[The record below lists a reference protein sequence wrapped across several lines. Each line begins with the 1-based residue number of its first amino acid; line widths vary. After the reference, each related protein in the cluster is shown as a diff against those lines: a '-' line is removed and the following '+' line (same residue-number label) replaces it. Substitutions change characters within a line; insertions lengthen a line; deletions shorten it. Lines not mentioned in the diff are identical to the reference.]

1 MRRAIGAYQMDIL
14 SQFLAEAVLLS
25 LVGGLIGMGLWI
37 GGSFIIGQLVEDLRG
52 HVIVSADIIAIALT
66 VSTVVG
72 IASGIYPAW
81 RAARLQP
88 TQALRHLA

>member
-1 MRRAIGAYQMDIL
+1 M
-14 SQFLAEAVLLS
+14 LLS
-25 LVGGLIGMGLWI
+25 LVGGLIGMGL
-37 GGSFIIGQLVEDLRG
+37 GMAGSYVVGMLVTELQG
-52 HVIVSADIIAIALT
+52 YVKVSADIVAIALT

-72 IASGIYPAW
+72 VASGIYPAW